1 MRLMF
6 DDSAVIG
13 DIQEVNAS
21 FARGSLKV
29 MYLGANQNKSYFD
42 RAVVEAALPSLRNV
56 PIVCHWDEDAEE
68 IGGHDIE
75 IASRSS
81 GELYIKNLTEPCGV
95 VPGDIAEFRFEVSS
109 DENGNEHEY
118 LVIDNILLWKRQDVY
133 HHIVDELGGKV
144 KHSMEIS
151 IDDGEMKDGVFVVKA
166 FHFVALCLLERVDP
180 CFQGSE
186 LELYSVD
193 AFKAKMEEMLCE
205 LKETFSKA
213 NTPSTEIDNTHFSEE
228 GGNCTMEEKLALL
241 EKYSLSVDELD
252 FALEDFSIEEL
263 EEKFQAMTADN
274 GEATGAAD
282 AASEPAIDD
291 AVQTEDFALNSNVR
305 EELRHAVGKVLY
317 RDRWGDDVQRYWMAD
332 FDEEKKLVY
341 CEDQLDWKLYG
352 FTYSVD
358 GDAVTVDFESGK
370 RMKWDIVEY
379 VGGEDDGLEGIMR
392 DMMRR
397 YSDRADEVE
406 QNFAAASKQVE
417 EMQPELEELRKFKA
431 ETDKALASA
440 EKQAVLDKFSTLAGN
455 EAYEALKEKIEEVSA
470 SDIEEKCFAILG
482 RTMVGA
488 KFSLND
494 PKPTRI
500 PVDRADEADDEEKDP
515 YGGIVKYYAGRK

>member
-56 PIVCHWDEDAEE
+56 PIVCHWDEEAEE

-75 IASRSS
+75 IASRPS

-274 GEATGAAD
+274 GEETGAAD
-282 AASEPAIDD
+282 AASGPVVDE